1 MKRRAIVFFGV
12 TAAAILAA
20 ALLFHPREGGAD
32 EPFVPKSD
40 GEVLE
45 RLATGASDPRARE
58 LAALRRA
65 AAADPRN
72 LENAVALARKDI
84 EESRARSDP
93 RYLGYA
99 QAALAPWWQEPS
111 PPPAVLVLRATI
123 RQSLHDFDAALSDL
137 DKVTAST
144 PNDPQAWITR
154 SVVLTVLGRY
164 EEARRSCAPLPRLT
178 SDLVAAVC
186 VASIDAVTG
195 AAQAGYSRLEAA
207 LAAAPGASPP
217 ERAWGVSTLGEIAL
231 RLGRDADA
239 ERHFAE
245 ALALDPNDGYVLG
258 AYADLL
264 LDLGRASDAARLV
277 ASRTENDGLLL
288 RLAMAETMTHA
299 RDAAMHVELLRA
311 RFEASHLRGD
321 TVHRREEARFELT
334 LRKDAQAALALAS
347 ANWNVQREPWDV
359 RILLESALAAHDP
372 GAAAPAL
379 AFLDQHHL
387 EDPRIA
393 AAAAALRSKA
403 TPKP

>member
-20 ALLFHPREGGAD
+20 ALLFHPRAGGAD

-45 RLATGASDPRARE
+45 RLVTGATDPRARE

-65 AAADPRN
+65 VAADPQN

-99 QAALAPWWQEPS
+99 QAALSPWWQEPS

-123 RQSLHDFDAALSDL
+123 RQSLHDFDAALADL
-137 DKVTAST
+137 DKVTAIA
-144 PNDPQAWITR
+144 PNDAQAWITR

-164 EEARRSCAPLPRLT
+164 DEARRSCAPLARLT
-178 SDLVAAVC
+178 SDLVVAVC
-186 VASIDAVTG
+186 EASIDAVTG
-195 AAQAGYSRLEAA
+195 SARAAYDRLDAA
-207 LAAAPGASPP
+207 LAAAPGVSPP
-217 ERAWGVSTLGEIAL
+217 ERAWGISTLGEIAV

-239 ERHFAE
+239 ERHFVE
-245 ALALDPNDGYVLG
+245 ALAIDPNDGYVLG

-288 RLAMAETMTHA
+288 RLAMAETAMKSP
-299 RDAAMHVELLRA
+299 AAEAHVELLRA

-321 TVHRREEARFELT
+321 SVHRREESRFELT
-334 LRKDAQAALALAS
+334 LRGDARAALTLAS

-372 GAAAPAL
+372 AAAAPAL
-379 AFLDQHHL
+379 AFIDRYHL

-393 AAAAALRSKA
+393 AAAAALREKA